1 MKLAR
6 GTEPSLS
13 FITNCSQGATP
24 RPQSSCASVNSTR
37 HSRFAAR
44 LAWPP
49 AAFPRRRYFHG
60 QKICGRCPAGCAAN
74 IVLFEKSWPTRVSIA
89 SRWESE
95 ADYSPNC
102 HASTPIS
109 SRPGRNCARVAPNW
123 DLGAA
128 SLEVTSPR
136 NIVPPRKPHRLLCE
150 ISYPDLI
157 VPPGKRYR
165 PCEETLSSCP
175 GTNIVLP
182 RNLHRPL
189 REPISSPRG
198 KVIVP
203 LRKCT

>member
-1 MKLAR
+1 LHAL
-6 GTEPSLS
+6 GSL
-13 FITNCSQGATP
+13 
-24 RPQSSCASVNSTR
+24 
-37 HSRFAAR
+37 
-44 LAWPP
+44 PP
-49 AAFPRRRYFHG
+49 KTLFPRTEDMRPFPGGVRG
-60 QKICGRCPAGCAAN
+60 QYRPLREMVTDKGLH
-74 IVLFEKSWPTRVSIA
+74 IV
-89 SRWESE
+89 RWESE

-109 SRPGRNCARVAPNW
+109 SRLGRNCARVAPNW
-123 DLGAA
+123 GLGTA

-136 NIVPPRKPHRLLCE
+136 NIVPPGKPHRLLCE

-165 PCEETLSSCP
+165 PCKETLSYCP

-182 RNLHRPL
+182 GNPHRHL
-189 REPISSPRG
+189 REPISSHRG

>member
-1 MKLAR
+1 MPP
-6 GTEPSLS
+6 GSL
-13 FITNCSQGATP
+13 
-24 RPQSSCASVNSTR
+24 
-37 HSRFAAR
+37 
-44 LAWPP
+44 
-49 AAFPRRRYFHG
+49 PRRRYFHG

-74 IVLFEKSWPTRVSIA
+74 IVLFEKSWPTRVSIS

-109 SRPGRNCARVAPNW
+109 SPPGRNCAGVRARVCARVAPNW
-123 DLGAA
+123 GLGAA

-136 NIVPPRKPHRLLCE
+136 NIVLPGKPHRLLCE

-165 PCEETLSSCP
+165 PCKETLSSCP

-182 RNLHRPL
+182 GNEHRPL
-189 REPISSPRG
+189 REPISSHRG

>member
-1 MKLAR
+1 LVRIYFADLRASLACATTLRR
-6 GTEPSLS
+6 GDQLTE
-13 FITNCSQGATP
+13 CSM
-24 RPQSSCASVNSTR
+24 
-37 HSRFAAR
+37 SRLGGCSEGDAH
-44 LAWPP
+44 LLD
-49 AAFPRRRYFHG
+49 RRGGGKCLEGECSR
-60 QKICGRCPAGCAAN
+60 
-74 IVLFEKSWPTRVSIA
+74 RVVE
-89 SRWESE
+89 R
-95 ADYSPNC
+95 C

-123 DLGAA
+123 GLGAA

-136 NIVPPRKPHRLLCE
+136 NIVPPGKPHRLLCE

-165 PCEETLSSCP
+165 PCKETLLSCP

-182 RNLHRPL
+182 GNEHRPL
-189 REPISSPRG
+189 REPISSHRG